1 MHFISTRS
9 ELLKAIAIAAKA
21 TSKLQR
27 TVLECVLF
35 ECTKEG
41 IYLKATDISP
51 SIETRLKAEV
61 FEEGNVALP
70 ARYLQDIISKF
81 PESDVSFKSEDGNS
95 LEITCMNSKIKL
107 QCMSADEFPSFPD
120 KNEGPLA
127 KIQEGTLKRMLAE
140 TLFAVSDAEDKP
152 ILTGIHFEVNGSSLE
167 MAALDGYRMAVR
179 NENIIYEGTMDFV
192 VPARAAREI
201 AHISNDTEETVKFS
215 EKKNMAMFEIGDT
228 YIYTRLLEGEYVKYR
243 NLIPGNQSI
252 EILIE
257 RMMLRE
263 SVERAAV
270 LARDRNNLI
279 KFNISSNKLEITGES
294 EIGNINE
301 KMPIIQKG
309 DDIEIAFNAK
319 DVLEVLRALPDDEI
333 KLTFLTS
340 LSPCVATGTSTSGY
354 LYLLLPLRI

>member
-1 MHFISTRS
+1 MHFISTRTD
-9 ELLKAIAIAAKA
+9 LLKAIAIAAKA

-27 TVLECVLF
+27 TVLECILF

-41 IYLKATDISP
+41 IYLKGTDISL
-51 SIETRLKAEV
+51 SIETKLTAEV
-61 FEEGNVALP
+61 IEEGNVALP

-81 PESDVSFKSEDGNS
+81 PESDVSFKSSDGKS

-107 QCMSADEFPSFPD
+107 QCMDADEFPSFPD
-120 KNEGPLA
+120 KTEGPFA
-127 KIQEGTLKRMLAE
+127 KLQEGTLKKMFNE

-152 ILTGIHFEVNGSSLE
+152 ILTGIHFDARNGVLE

-179 NENIIYEGTMDFV
+179 TENIIFEGEFDFV

-201 AHISNDTEETVKFS
+201 AHISNDTENTVRFS

-228 YIYTRLLEGEYVKYR
+228 YIYTRLLEGEYVKYK

-257 RMMLRE
+257 RQMLKE
-263 SVERAAV
+263 STERAAV

-279 KFNISSNKLEITGES
+279 KFNISDNTLEITGES

-301 KMPIIQKG
+301 KMPIIQNG

-319 DVLEVLRALPDDEI
+319 DVSEVLRALPDDEI

-340 LSPCVATGTSTSGY
+340 LSPCVATGTSTGGY
-354 LYLLLPLRI
+354 LYLLLPLRT